1 LKAFF
6 LKHFGSVA
14 GGSFL
19 TAFLYIPN
27 LFIDLCCNNKNAL
40 LCNCLDLPRNDAY
53 PYIFMTGTSFCPAV
67 RQVQYICTRSKICQG
82 NESTNTFYALCAR
95 LVIALLTTLIAYIIM
110 VTKFTIT
117 IVNAYVLLGVFFM
130 ALFVTYGF
138 VDLHVDVAE
147 ALMVAF
153 LAEYDVDQTGYKD
166 MHIARD
172 TLKNAIDDLAHNN
185 SENDEH
191 KRSIFKH

>member
-1 LKAFF
+1 
-6 LKHFGSVA
+6 
-14 GGSFL
+14 
-19 TAFLYIPN
+19 
-27 LFIDLCCNNKNAL
+27 
-40 LCNCLDLPRNDAY
+40 
-53 PYIFMTGTSFCPAV
+53 MTGTSFCPAV

>member
-1 LKAFF
+1 
-6 LKHFGSVA
+6 
-14 GGSFL
+14 
-19 TAFLYIPN
+19 
-27 LFIDLCCNNKNAL
+27 
-40 LCNCLDLPRNDAY
+40 
-53 PYIFMTGTSFCPAV
+53 
-67 RQVQYICTRSKICQG
+67 
-82 NESTNTFYALCAR
+82 
-95 LVIALLTTLIAYIIM
+95 M